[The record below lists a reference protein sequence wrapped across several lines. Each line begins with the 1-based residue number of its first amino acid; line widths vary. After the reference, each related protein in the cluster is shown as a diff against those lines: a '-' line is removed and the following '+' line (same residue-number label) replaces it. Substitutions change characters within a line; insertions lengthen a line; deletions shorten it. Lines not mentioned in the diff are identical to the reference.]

1 MKDLHDSHLQYNSL
15 SWESLN
21 NFSMD
26 GKRLK
31 TSTVKQENIFSNK
44 IPFMSVVK
52 ILIIYSKL
60 LLIY

>member
-31 TSTVKQENIFSNK
+31 TSTVKQENIFSNT

-52 ILIIYSKL
+52 ILIIYS
-60 LLIY
+60 